1 MSLSVYDQF
10 KQLTPHEQ
18 QYITAH
24 PHHAFAINSSKEA
37 AFRETKMRFGFNGRN
52 DKSDAFRH
60 CFWSAILAREI
71 GYSGALQFTT
81 AHESSSLNPKDEK
94 EMDLHNN
101 GVGLSIGRIGGAD
114 QALSQRCMAAL
125 MVGQLKVLVQ

>member
-1 MSLSVYDQF
+1 MSLFAYDQF
-10 KQLTPHEQ
+10 KQLTPQEQ

-24 PHHAFAINSSKEA
+24 PHHVFAIKSSKEA
-37 AFRETKMRFGFNGRN
+37 AFQETKKRFGFNGRN

-60 CFWSAILAREI
+60 CFWSAVLAREI
-71 GYSGALQFTT
+71 GYAGALQFTT
-81 AHESSSLNPKDEK
+81 AHESSPLNPKDEK

-101 GVGLSIGRIGGAD
+101 EVGLSIGRTGGSD

-125 MVGQLKVLVQ
+125 IAGQLKVLVQ